1 MTVASKKNI
10 MKACAA
16 GSKKVF
22 CKSTIKTGINR
33 GFYCAKLDCK
43 IKTHINIG
51 VSKYAKVYDRNC

>member
-1 MTVASKKNI
+1 
-10 MKACAA
+10 MKACAP
-16 GSKKVF
+16 VF
-22 CKSTIKTGINR
+22 CKSTVKIGINR